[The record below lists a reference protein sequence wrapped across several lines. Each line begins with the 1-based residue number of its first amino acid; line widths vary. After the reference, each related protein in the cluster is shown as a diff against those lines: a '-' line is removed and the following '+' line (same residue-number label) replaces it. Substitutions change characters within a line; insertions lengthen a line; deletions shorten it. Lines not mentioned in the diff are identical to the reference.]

1 MNTSRS
7 RLRTAL
13 LIFGIW
19 TAYGLFSIYQSFLF
33 SENVSRRDTE
43 IIIAVCLAMCW
54 IWTAFTP
61 VLVWLARRLRL
72 TKETWAI
79 RLPLHVILFVVF
91 DMLDVAIDFL
101 LRPIVHW
108 PPPGRPYRSAVI
120 LQMDGNFA
128 NYLGVVAITHAV
140 DYQRWFKERRER
152 AAQLELQTAQL
163 EAQLTRARLDALKM
177 QLHPHFLYNTLHA
190 ISELI
195 HEDPRAAERMVTHL
209 GELLR
214 MALEHSDLQEV
225 PLHDEIA
232 FIDAYLD
239 IERCRHSDRLTITID
254 ISSDALD
261 ALVPHLILQPLV
273 ENASRHGVAQRLRDA
288 ELRISA
294 TRNLDLLTIVIED
307 NGPGLP
313 NGGDVHEGVGLQNTR
328 ARLGALYGDSYN
340 LELSNREGGGAQ
352 ARLRIPYR
360 PAPPE
365 TNEQQRWVTES
376 SPLESRRMGSAGG
389 DST

>member
-1 MNTSRS
+1 MTASRR
-7 RLRTAL
+7 RLRNAL

-33 SENVSRRDTE
+33 SKVVSARTSD
-43 IIIAVCLAMCW
+43 IIIRTCLSMVW

-72 TKETWAI
+72 TRETWAV
-79 RLPLHVILFVVF
+79 RLPLHVILFVAF
-91 DMLDVAIDFL
+91 DLLDVAIDFL

-108 PPPGRPYRSAVI
+108 PPPDRAYRSAVF

-140 DYQRWFKERRER
+140 DSQRWFRERRER

-163 EAQLTRARLDALKM
+163 ESQLTRARLDALKM

-214 MALEHSDLQEV
+214 MALDHPDRQEV
-225 PLHDEIA
+225 PLHEEIA
-232 FIDAYLD
+232 FVDAYLD
-239 IERCRHSDRLTITID
+239 IERSRHSERLTIAID

-273 ENASRHGVAQRLRDA
+273 ENASRHGVAQRLRNA

-294 TRNLDLLTIVIED
+294 TRNHEVLTIVIED

-313 NGGDVHEGVGLQNTR
+313 NDGVVVEGVGLQNTR
-328 ARLGALYGDSYN
+328 ARLGALYGDSYD
-340 LELSNREGGGAQ
+340 LELSNREGGGAR

-365 TNEQQRWVTES
+365 TSEQQRWVTES

-389 DST
+389 DSI